1 MLYIVAQFSWSALSL
16 HYLVILSS
24 SVPFLNN
31 LFSIIIIFFFII
43 LYFGLSIH
51 TTRILTPALSL
62 RGSLRKGQKEEQ
74 MNRGSSKK
82 FVTLHTGIDH
92 MCSIQTTTSAA
103 RNYLMLLMQSG
114 KIDFYNIT
122 RDTLDRSALNQAN
135 CARLNSS
142 WHCYGCR
149 NCLMFMQHCFFMFE
163 LNCRVTLMIV
173 IIYKEIQAANKLL
186 LDNSIL
192 IIDSSSDIR
201 KVGFLT

>member
-31 LFSIIIIFFFII
+31 LFSIIIIFFII

-122 RDTLDRSALNQAN
+122 RVLGRSALNQH
-135 CARLNSS
+135 
-142 WHCYGCR
+142 WID
-149 NCLMFMQHCFFMFE
+149 QH
-163 LNCRVTLMIV
+163 
-173 IIYKEIQAANKLL
+173 
-186 LDNSIL
+186 
-192 IIDSSSDIR
+192 
-201 KVGFLT
+201 